1 MSCRSRTYLQTDH
14 AWSGRAVTSLP
25 GTGTIMAISIKRAQQ
40 LAEDGELPVDE
51 VIKTLYESEGV
62 QGCRR
67 VTHVGH
73 PLQHVAVLLRAGES
87 RKDKPSRRART
98 KLNTARGQLGATPL
112 EQQYWMRG
120 PGNAGIKHHS
130 MFPTDDDAGLLIRD
144 ALCGEGGLRTLRYL
158 GITDEV
164 TVCLGSYLQHPFQM
178 IRREGD
184 QASEAVFT
192 YIHEIT
198 TLIVLVLHSR
208 CGTLHIQTAFPT
220 HARRHDEGNLIPEM
234 QWELEWTD
242 RVTGQSDLVRP
253 NLAPGALR

>member
-1 MSCRSRTYLQTDH
+1 
-14 AWSGRAVTSLP
+14 
-25 GTGTIMAISIKRAQQ
+25 MAISIKRAQQ
-40 LAEDGELPVDE
+40 LAEEGELPVDE

-67 VTHVGH
+67 VPHVGH

-87 RKDKPSRRART
+87 RKDKSSRRART
-98 KLNTARGQLGATPL
+98 MLNTARGQFGITPL

-120 PGNAGIKHHS
+120 PGNAGIRHHS
-130 MFPTDDDAGLLIRD
+130 MFMTDEEAGVLIRD
-144 ALCGEGGLRTLRYL
+144 TLCGEGGLRALRYL
-158 GITDEV
+158 GITDDV
-164 TVCLGSYLQHPFQM
+164 TVCLASYLQQPYYM

-184 QASEAVFT
+184 QVSENVFT
-192 YIHEIT
+192 QARETT

-208 CGTLHIQTAFPT
+208 YGTLHIQTAFPT

-234 QWELEWTD
+234 QWELEVTD
-242 RVTGQSDLVRP
+242 RVTGQSNLVRP